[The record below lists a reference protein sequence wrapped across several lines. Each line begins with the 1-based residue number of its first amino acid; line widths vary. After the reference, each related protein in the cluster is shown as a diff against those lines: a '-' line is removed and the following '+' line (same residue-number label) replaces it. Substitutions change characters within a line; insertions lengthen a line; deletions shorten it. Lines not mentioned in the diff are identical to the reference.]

1 MRRCSLACRAA
12 HQHGHCLLLRS
23 VWLKSEWHQ
32 PCKLSPSFLRH
43 CREGISELR
52 PWQASCLSL
61 PGVMPLEGEQDAA
74 QPDPPPCNL
83 VFSGG
88 ARVDGLGSRA
98 CRLDLG
104 TGRCGGGATNG
115 PQCTYTEPK
124 CCTGA

>member
-1 MRRCSLACRAA
+1 MAPAQHTLSLFS
-12 HQHGHCLLLRS
+12 Q
-23 VWLKSEWHQ
+23 
-32 PCKLSPSFLRH
+32 

-88 ARVDGLGSRA
+88 PGRWVGVHRLRAAPGHRGLRS
-98 CRLDLG
+98 
-104 TGRCGGGATNG
+104 GRN
-115 PQCTYTEPK
+115 
-124 CCTGA
+124 